1 MGKGA
6 KAPTTNPFP
15 SQLCKTSVAIRSHG
29 GFVHFAQKWPG
40 RLRPAQPEFSLY
52 HAAANLSSLFCKINF
67 FIFFPKTY

>member
-29 GFVHFAQKWPG
+29 GFVHFAQSG
-40 RLRPAQPEFSLY
+40 RAGCGQR
-52 HAAANLSSLFCKINF
+52 NRNF
-67 FIFFPKTY
+67 HYTTPPQICQAFFAK